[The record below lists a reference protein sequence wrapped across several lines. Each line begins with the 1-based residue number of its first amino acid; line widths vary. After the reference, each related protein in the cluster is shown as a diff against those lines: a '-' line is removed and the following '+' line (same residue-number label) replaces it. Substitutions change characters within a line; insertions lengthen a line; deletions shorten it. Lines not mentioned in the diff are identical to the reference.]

1 VGLGKHFYTMRSEGH
16 RMTAKEEMFFKMRPF
31 TEVKDSSKSK
41 VSRKPKVSDTDTMSI
56 IKDLLK

>member
-1 VGLGKHFYTMRSEGH
+1 MRSEGH

-31 TEVKDSSKSK
+31 TEVKDSPKSK